1 LAAAGD
7 APLYAGLE
15 ELLRNRKRPPDDQL
29 PDTGVGLEW
38 ERRLASIFISSP
50 DYGTRCSSLLTIART
65 GRIRFKEISWK
76 QGLESP
82 TPAAVREFDC

>member
-1 LAAAGD
+1 MAVEED
-7 APLYAGLE
+7 AFLYSGLE
-15 ELLRNRKRPPDDQL
+15 ELLRNRERPPDDQL

-38 ERRLASIFISSP
+38 ERRLSSIFISSP

-65 GRIRFKEISWK
+65 GRIRFKEISWE
-76 QGLESP
+76 QGLERP